1 MISKLLNGLS
11 DQDLR
16 KFHEKVLY
24 LIENIGIQVDHEKM
38 LKKLSDHTGVHI
50 KGKNVTFNTDLVDSN
65 VFNIEFDMP
74 DYFYDDNFTL
84 ISGNM
89 NPTIKD
95 GETGRIRLAT
105 QKDLI
110 FVTKLEDSLDVTGT
124 ASVTLSDVPKHM
136 VEITMHKI
144 LWENSR
150 FKGND
155 IFEHNSRSTIP
166 CCGYI
171 REMAEIL
178 DKRFTVGLWVES
190 PRRFNKYELE
200 VVYEYLDKNVPLW
213 IGSFPMYGV
222 TSPIFIESGMA
233 QSAAELFCGYLML
246 KLLHS
251 DYPVYLQV
259 IDSIMGHPVNW
270 MFTSVAFSTVE
281 DILKSIYQMSIN
293 KFYNIPLVGMS
304 LLSGGKE
311 EDCQQGFEKGIHTL
325 ITAMLGAKAF
335 RCGGLLA
342 EDMVY
347 SAKQLVI
354 DHEMLQIVKQLL
366 ERRDFDPEKI
376 LVDEIGNVKP
386 GESFITE
393 ALTYKH
399 FKSEY
404 SESSLFDSRPAG
416 HWLEKGGRSLKDR
429 ANQIVKERVANHEY
443 RIPAEKQRELDIIYE
458 KATGDS
464 KLEESFRNR

>member
-38 LKKLSDHTGVHI
+38 LKRLGDHAGVHI
-50 KGKNVTFNTDLVDSN
+50 KGRNVTFDSDLVDSK

-105 QKDLI
+105 QEDLKL
-110 FVTKLEDSLDVTGT
+110 VTKLEDSLDVTGT
-124 ASVTLSDVPKHM
+124 AAVTLSDVPKHM

-155 IFEHNSRSTIP
+155 IFEHNSRSTVP

-171 REMAEIL
+171 REMAEVL

-213 IGSFPMYGV
+213 VGSFPMYGV
-222 TSPIFIESGMA
+222 TSSIFIESGMA
-233 QSAAELFCGYLML
+233 QSAAELFCGYLIL
-246 KLLHS
+246 KLLHA

-281 DILKSIYQMSIN
+281 DIMKTIYQMSIN
-293 KFYNIPLVGMS
+293 NFCNLPVVGLS
-304 LLSGGKE
+304 LIRGGWAGADRLGRRCSRRALSGAVVCWPKTW
-311 EDCQQGFEKGIHTL
+311 C
-325 ITAMLGAKAF
+325 TA
-335 RCGGLLA
+335 
-342 EDMVY
+342 
-347 SAKQLVI
+347 
-354 DHEMLQIVKQLL
+354 
-366 ERRDFDPEKI
+366 
-376 LVDEIGNVKP
+376 
-386 GESFITE
+386 
-393 ALTYKH
+393 
-399 FKSEY
+399 
-404 SESSLFDSRPAG
+404 
-416 HWLEKGGRSLKDR
+416 
-429 ANQIVKERVANHEY
+429 
-443 RIPAEKQRELDIIYE
+443 
-458 KATGDS
+458 
-464 KLEESFRNR
+464 RNSWF